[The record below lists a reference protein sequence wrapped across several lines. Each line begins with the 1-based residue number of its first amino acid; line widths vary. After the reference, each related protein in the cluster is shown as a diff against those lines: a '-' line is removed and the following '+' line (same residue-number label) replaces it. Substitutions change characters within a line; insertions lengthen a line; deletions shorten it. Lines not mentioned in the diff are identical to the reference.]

1 MIWSP
6 SPSAVQSFFSLRS
19 KLFEMTAFA
28 ADEDVLGRAVV
39 LLEQHDLGAREV
51 ALELDDVA
59 DVGAAEGVDRLVG
72 VADDGEAAPGMPPE
86 ASVSA
91 ATLTP
96 CCSISTTRSAGT
108 GRVSS
113 RMSEYCA
120 WLVSWY
126 SSTRMW
132 RNRRW

>member
-1 MIWSP
+1 
-6 SPSAVQSFFSLRS
+6 
-19 KLFEMTAFA
+19 MTAFA
-28 ADEDVLGRAVV
+28 ALEDVLGRAVV
-39 LLEQHDLGAREV
+39 LLEQDDLRAREV

-59 DVGAAEGVDRLVG
+59 DVGAAERVDRLVG
-72 VADDGEAAPGMPPE
+72 VADDGEAMAPGIAAGGVRQRVEDHVMPLE
-86 ASVSA
+86 LDDA
-91 ATLTP
+91 A
-96 CCSISTTRSAGT
+96 RAGT
-108 GRVSS
+108 GWVSS